1 MLLIYCLTCLSV
13 FQYFKLP
20 IMSWDFI
27 LSFSIQ
33 DFPEDELL
41 HCPNKDAVE
50 SHFMSVLKEADAMKH
65 RGQAINSMQKKD
77 HKTLWA
83 GFMNG
88 GWSGFGDS

>member
-1 MLLIYCLTCLSV
+1 
-13 FQYFKLP
+13 
-20 IMSWDFI
+20 
-27 LSFSIQ
+27 
-33 DFPEDELL
+33 
-41 HCPNKDAVE
+41 
-50 SHFMSVLKEADAMKH
+50 MSVLKEADAMKH